1 MKLSHT
7 VENMVGSE
15 ILKISGEVKQ
25 RIAAGESIYN
35 LTVGDFDPSI
45 FPIPEALKEGIIK
58 FYNEDRTNYPMANG
72 EQALRQSIADL
83 FNQSC
88 ETKYH
93 ADEIIIGAGGRPLL
107 YTVFVSILDKGDG
120 VIYPV
125 PSWNNEHYCILT
137 DAKSFIVE
145 TKAADNFMPR
155 PEEIRP
161 YLKEANILAL
171 NSPLNPSGTV
181 ISEETLAEICE
192 MVIEE
197 NKRRGPNEKPLFL
210 VYDQIYSYL
219 IFGGQKHVTP
229 IELYP
234 EMKEYTVIIDGVS
247 KWLAGTGVRVGWALG
262 PKFLMDKIK
271 TLLGHVGAW
280 AAKPEQLAVGE
291 FLHTKAFPDYLSNFN
306 KQVVER
312 LDGFYKVFSDLK
324 SKGFP
329 VDAIE
334 PQAAIYLTV
343 KIDLIGSTKENGEKI
358 KTVQDTF
365 SYILNEAGIAMVP
378 FYAFGASKD
387 LPWLRLSIGTTK
399 NEDIAII
406 HERLTKAFNKL
417 TFNEA

>member
-35 LTVGDFDPSI
+35 LTVGDFNPSI
-45 FPIPEALKEGIIK
+45 FPIPQDLKERIIR
-58 FYNEDRTNYPMANG
+58 FYNEDQTNYPAANG
-72 EQALRQSIADL
+72 ELSLRESIADL
-83 FNQSC
+83 FNINS
-88 ETKYH
+88 ETKYN

-137 DAKSFIVE
+137 DAKSYLVE
-145 TKAADNFMPR
+145 TKAEDDFMPR

-161 YLKEANILAL
+161 HLKDATILAL

-181 ISEETLAEICE
+181 ISTETLTEICE

-197 NKRRGPNEKPLFL
+197 NNRRGPEQKPLFL

-219 IFGGQKHVTP
+219 IFGDQKHVTP
-229 IELYP
+229 IELFP
-234 EMKEYTVIIDGVS
+234 EMKDYTVIIDGVS

-280 AAKPEQLAVGE
+280 AAKPEQLAVAE
-291 FLHTKAFPDYLSNFN
+291 FLHSDAFPQYLDSF
-306 KQVVER
+306 KTKIEER
-312 LDGFYKVFSDLK
+312 LDGFYEVFSALK
-324 SKGFP
+324 TQGYP
-329 VDAIE
+329 VDVIA

-343 KIDLIGSTKENGEKI
+343 KIDLIGATKENGEKI
-358 KTVQDTF
+358 NTMEEAF

-378 FYAFGASKD
+378 FYAFGASKN
-387 LPWLRLSIGTTK
+387 LPWFRLSIGTTR

-406 HERLTKAFNKL
+406 KDSLGNALSKL
-417 TFNEA
+417 SF

>member
-7 VENMVGSE
+7 VENMIGSE

-35 LTVGDFDPSI
+35 LTVGDFNPSI
-45 FPIPEALKEGIIK
+45 FPIPAALKDKIIH
-58 FYNEDRTNYPMANG
+58 FYNEDQTNYPAANG
-72 EQALRQSIADL
+72 ELSLRESICDL
-83 FNQSC
+83 FNKNASI
-88 ETKYH
+88 KY
-93 ADEIIIGAGGRPLL
+93 DPEEVIIGAGGRPLL

-137 DAKSFIVE
+137 DTKSYVID
-145 TKAADNFMPR
+145 TKAEDNFMPQAN
-155 PEEIRP
+155 EIRP
-161 YLKEANILAL
+161 FLKEANVLAI

-181 ISEETLAEICE
+181 ISRETLSEICE

-197 NKRRGPNEKPLFL
+197 NKRRKEGEKPLFL

-219 IFGGQKHVTP
+219 IFGDEKHYTP
-229 IELYP
+229 IDLYP
-234 EMKEYTVIIDGVS
+234 EMKDYTVIIDGVS

-262 PKFLMDKIK
+262 PKELMAKIK

-280 AAKPEQLAVGE
+280 AAKPEQLAVAE
-291 FLHTKAFPDYLSNFN
+291 FLHEEAFPKYLKEF
-306 KQVVER
+306 KGKIEER
-312 LDGFYKVFSDLK
+312 LDGFYDVFSDLK
-324 SKGFP
+324 RKGYP
-329 VDAIE
+329 VDVIA

-343 KIDLIGSTKENGEKI
+343 KIDLIGATQENGAKI
-358 KTVQDTF
+358 TSVQEGF
-365 SYILNEAGIAMVP
+365 SYILNEAGIALVP

-387 LPWLRLSIGTTK
+387 LPWYRLSIGTCR

-406 HERLTKAFNKL
+406 KERLIAAFNKL
-417 TFNEA
+417 TF

>member
-7 VENMVGSE
+7 VENMIGSE

-35 LTVGDFDPSI
+35 LTVGDFNPSI
-45 FPIPEALKEGIIK
+45 FPIPAALKDKIIH
-58 FYNEDRTNYPMANG
+58 FYNEDQTNYPAANG
-72 EQALRQSIADL
+72 ELSLRESICDL
-83 FNQSC
+83 FNKNASI
-88 ETKYH
+88 KY
-93 ADEIIIGAGGRPLL
+93 DPEEVIIGAGGRPLL

-137 DAKSFIVE
+137 DTKSYVID
-145 TKAADNFMPR
+145 TKAEDNFMPQAN
-155 PEEIRP
+155 EIRP
-161 YLKEANILAL
+161 FLKEANVLAI

-181 ISEETLAEICE
+181 ISRETLSEICE

-197 NKRRGPNEKPLFL
+197 NKRRTEGEKPLFL

-219 IFGGQKHVTP
+219 IFGDEKHYTP
-229 IELYP
+229 IDLYP
-234 EMKEYTVIIDGVS
+234 EMKDYTVIIDGVS

-262 PKFLMDKIK
+262 PKELMTKIK

-280 AAKPEQLAVGE
+280 AAKPEQLAVAE
-291 FLHTKAFPDYLSNFN
+291 FLHEEAFPKYLKEF
-306 KQVVER
+306 KGKIEER
-312 LDGFYKVFSDLK
+312 LDGFYDVFSDLK
-324 SKGFP
+324 RKGYP
-329 VDAIE
+329 VDVIA

-343 KIDLIGSTKENGEKI
+343 KIDLIGATQENGAKI
-358 KTVQDTF
+358 TSVQEGF
-365 SYILNEAGIAMVP
+365 SYILNEAGIALVP

-387 LPWLRLSIGTTK
+387 LPWYRLSIGTCR

-406 HERLTKAFNKL
+406 KERLIAAFNKL
-417 TFNEA
+417 TF

>member
-7 VENMVGSE
+7 VENMIGSE

-35 LTVGDFDPSI
+35 LTVGDFNPSI
-45 FPIPEALKEGIIK
+45 FPIPEALKDRIIH
-58 FYNEDRTNYPMANG
+58 FYNEHQTNYPAANG
-72 EQALRQSIADL
+72 ELSLRESICEL
-83 FNQSC
+83 FNKNASVRY
-88 ETKYH
+88 EP
-93 ADEIIIGAGGRPLL
+93 EEVIIGAGGRPLL

-137 DAKSFIVE
+137 DTKPYLIE
-145 TKAADNFMPR
+145 TKAEDDFMPQAS
-155 PEEIRP
+155 EIRS
-161 YLKEANILAL
+161 YLKDANILAI

-181 ISEETLAEICE
+181 ISKETLSEICE
-192 MVIEE
+192 MVIAE
-197 NKRRGPNEKPLFL
+197 NKRRKEGEKPLFL

-219 IFGGQKHVTP
+219 IFGDEKHYTP
-229 IELYP
+229 IDLYP
-234 EMKEYTVIIDGVS
+234 EMKKYTIIIDGVS

-262 PKFLMDKIK
+262 PLELMTKIK

-280 AAKPEQLAVGE
+280 AAKPEQLAVAE
-291 FLHTKAFPDYLSNFN
+291 FLHEEAFPNYLKEF
-306 KQVVER
+306 KGKIVER

-324 SKGFP
+324 EQGFP
-329 VDAIE
+329 VDVIA

-343 KIDLIGSTKENGEKI
+343 KIDLIGATKANGEKI
-358 KTVQDTF
+358 SSVQEGF
-365 SYILNEAGIAMVP
+365 SYLLNEAGIAMVP

-387 LPWLRLSIGTTK
+387 LPWYRLSIGTCK

-406 HERLTKAFNKL
+406 KDRLIAAFTKL
-417 TFNEA
+417 TF